1 MKKEKRFHL
10 WYIPLALLVILLL
23 VIGGFLIYMRS
34 MLGWKNLVAI
44 SSNFNLELSEEMR
57 TWVIGANQRDYSTL
71 PEVLKME
78 DGALVTTAEEFE
90 NRREEI
96 LQLFSENVYGPL
108 PQSGFDTTFEVLEEG
123 TALDGK
129 AVRKQVKITVSTEK
143 GSSDALLLMYLP
155 ANQETSAVVCGLNFN
170 GNHTVLNDS
179 AILPS
184 NA

>member
-1 MKKEKRFHL
+1 
-10 WYIPLALLVILLL
+10 
-23 VIGGFLIYMRS
+23 MRS

-129 AVRKQVKITVSTEK
+129 AVR
-143 GSSDALLLMYLP
+143 
-155 ANQETSAVVCGLNFN
+155 CF
-170 GNHTVLNDS
+170 
-179 AILPS
+179 
-184 NA
+184 

>member
-1 MKKEKRFHL
+1 MKKEKRFHW

-78 DGALVTTAEEFE
+78 DGALVTTC
-90 NRREEI
+90 
-96 LQLFSENVYGPL
+96 
-108 PQSGFDTTFEVLEEG
+108 
-123 TALDGK
+123 
-129 AVRKQVKITVSTEK
+129 
-143 GSSDALLLMYLP
+143 LLY
-155 ANQETSAVVCGLNFN
+155 TS
-170 GNHTVLNDS
+170 
-179 AILPS
+179 PS
-184 NA
+184 PRDRG